1 LVVEK
6 SLFEFTNIYTMSTHL
21 TLATGQKMPII
32 GLGTWQSKPEEVKQA
47 VLTAIDAGYR
57 LIDTAYAYGNENVI
71 GEALQEAFK
80 AKKVKREE
88 MFITTKLHLQFLHKE
103 DVVPML
109 KKQLALLKLDYV
121 DLYLIHG
128 PLPLK
133 KVEGNLF
140 PIEDGYVVPDTVDH
154 SETWQAMEECF
165 KLGLAKHIGLSNFTG
180 KMVENVCA
188 KASVKP
194 HNLQNECHAYWPQF
208 ELHELCKRHGI
219 SFTSYGPIGSPGLAN
234 FSFSAHASKDKPLE
248 KPKVLLEEEL
258 VLKLSQKYKKTPAQI
273 LLRWLIQRDICVIPK
288 SVNPERIKENF
299 KVFDF
304 ALDDS
309 DFKALSGF
317 PPKKLF
323 DTPIFKKHPQY
334 TSDPF

>member
-1 LVVEK
+1 
-6 SLFEFTNIYTMSTHL
+6 MATHL
-21 TLATGQKMPII
+21 TLATGCKMPIF
-32 GLGTWQSKPEEVKQA
+32 GLGTWQSKPEEVKLA

-57 LIDTAYAYGNENVI
+57 LIDTAYVYGNESVI

-80 AKKVKREE
+80 ANKVKREE
-88 MFITTKLHLQFLHKE
+88 LFITTKLHLQFMHKE
-103 DVVPML
+103 DVMPML

-121 DLYLIHG
+121 DLYLMHG

-140 PIEDGYVVPDTVDH
+140 PMENGCVVPDNVEH

-165 KLGLAKHIGLSNFTG
+165 KSGLTKHIGLSNFTG
-180 KMVENVCA
+180 KMVENLIA

-194 HNLQNECHAYWPQF
+194 HNLQSECHAYWPQF
-208 ELHELCKRHGI
+208 ELHDLCKRHGI

-234 FSFSAHASKDKPLE
+234 FSFSDSANKEKVLE

-258 VLKLSQKYKKTPAQI
+258 VVKLAQKYKKTPAQI

-288 SVNPERIKENF
+288 SVNPERIKENIN
-299 KVFDF
+299 VFDF
-304 ALDDS
+304 KLNEADC
-309 DFKALSGF
+309 KALSGF

-334 TSDPF
+334 STDAF